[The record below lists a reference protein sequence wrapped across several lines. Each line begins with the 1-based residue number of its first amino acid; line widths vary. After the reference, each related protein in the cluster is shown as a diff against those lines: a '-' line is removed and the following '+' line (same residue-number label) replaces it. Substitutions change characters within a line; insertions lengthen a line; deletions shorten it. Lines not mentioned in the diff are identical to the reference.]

1 MHKRH
6 IVLAAAERATLESG
20 RHHHPQ
26 HQFRARCQCLLWSAD
41 GQPVSALAA
50 LLHVGAGTVYT
61 WFNRWERGG
70 LAGLANAKGQ
80 GRPAILAAADRE
92 QVEAAVRTNR
102 QQLKEVT
109 TALRQE
115 LDKSF
120 SPLTL
125 KRFLKSV
132 GANGGASATG

>member
-1 MHKRH
+1 MQKRY
-6 IVLAAAERATLESG
+6 ITLEAAERTTLEAG

-26 HQFRARCQCLLWSAD
+26 HQFRARCQGLLWSAD
-41 GQPVSALAA
+41 GQSVPSLAA
-50 LLHVGAGTVYT
+50 LLHVSLGTVYT
-61 WFNRWERGG
+61 WFNRWEQGG

-80 GRPAILAAADRE
+80 GRPAILQAADRE
-92 QVEAAVRTNR
+92 RVEAAVRTNR

-109 TALRQE
+109 ATLRQE
-115 LDKSF
+115 LDKEF

-132 GANGGASATG
+132 GANGAASATA